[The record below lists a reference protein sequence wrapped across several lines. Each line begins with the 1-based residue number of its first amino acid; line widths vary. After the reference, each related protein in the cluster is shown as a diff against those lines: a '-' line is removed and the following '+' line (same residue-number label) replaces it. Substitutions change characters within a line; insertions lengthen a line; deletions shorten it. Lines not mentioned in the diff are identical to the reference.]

1 MQLVYVSKIICD
13 VYCCLLFKPT
23 TFHVQMLLLFFFLF
37 LKCVDDQ
44 KFFGDG
50 LINFKIKLVLKYSVR
65 QSC

>member
-13 VYCCLLFKPT
+13 VHCCLLFKPI
-23 TFHVQMLLLFFFLF
+23 TFHVQMLLLFFLLF

-65 QSC
+65 

>member
-1 MQLVYVSKIICD
+1 MQLVCVSKIICD
-13 VYCCLLFKPT
+13 VHCCLLFKPT

-65 QSC
+65 

>member
-13 VYCCLLFKPT
+13 VHCCLLFKPT
-23 TFHVQMLLLFFFLF
+23 TFHLQMLLFFFLF
-37 LKCVDDQ
+37 LKCVDNQ

>member
-13 VYCCLLFKPT
+13 VHCCLLFKLT
-23 TFHVQMLLLFFFLF
+23 TFHVQMLLLFFLF

-65 QSC
+65 QS